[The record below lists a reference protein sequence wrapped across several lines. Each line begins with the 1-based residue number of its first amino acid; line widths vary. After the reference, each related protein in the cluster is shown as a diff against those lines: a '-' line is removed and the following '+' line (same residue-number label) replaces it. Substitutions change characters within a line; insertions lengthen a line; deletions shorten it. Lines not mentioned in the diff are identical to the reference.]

1 MFRFAIMRRS
11 LLTIFF
17 ALSFGVSAGEGGEE
31 QVALTPWADLVAPS
45 EEYSYS
51 IPKAGSYEL
60 PAVKMAVNGSVLGTN
75 GAPVR
80 LFELMNGRIVVLS
93 FIYTRCGDP
102 RACIKATGVLR
113 KLQEMSQHDPTVA
126 TKLLLLTLS
135 FDPAYDTP
143 EVMSRYGRVS
153 ITEDQVADW
162 LFLTTRDEEDLRPL
176 LEAFGQ
182 RIDKRTK
189 PSVLGP
195 ISHNLRVYLI
205 DPQRRVRNIYS
216 YGLLDP
222 RLVFTDVQS
231 LFLEQAKAE

>member
-1 MFRFAIMRRS
+1 MRSFLFAV
-11 LLTIFF
+11 FF
-17 ALSFGVSAGEGGEE
+17 ALSFAVSAEESGEE
-31 QVALTPWADLVAPS
+31 EITLTPWAELAAPS
-45 EEYSYS
+45 EEYNYS
-51 IPKAGSYEL
+51 IPKPGTYEL
-60 PAVKMAVNGSVLGTN
+60 PAVKMALNGRVLGTN

-80 LFELMNGRIVVLS
+80 LFDLMNDRIVVLS

-113 KLQEMSQHDPTVA
+113 KLQEMSQHDPSVA
-126 TKLLLLTLS
+126 SKLLLLTFS

-143 EVMSRYGRVS
+143 EVMSRYGRIS
-153 ITEDQVADW
+153 ISEDQAADW
-162 LFLTTRDEEDLRPL
+162 LFLTTRNEEELRPL
-176 LEAFGQ
+176 LEAYGQ
-182 RIDKRTK
+182 RIDKKTK
-189 PSVLGP
+189 PSALGP

-231 LFLEQAKAE
+231 LFLEQAKAK